1 MDKATILSDAVRYVK
16 EQQEKLKELEDRNV
30 RSADSVVLFKRPNIA
45 TKPYGATTTG
55 SSLPEIEARIA
66 ESTVMLKIHCE
77 DGKGVLV
84 KLLAEV
90 EGLHLSITHIN
101 VIPFPSCT
109 VNITIMAKASPL
121 LHDLLLSEIISLFFE
136 IKKLECKD
144 PRS

>member
-30 RSADSVVLFKRPNIA
+30 RSVEPVVLVKRPCIA

-55 SSLPEIEARIA
+55 SSLPEIEARIS

-121 LHDLLLSEIISLFFE
+121 LHDLLLSEIISLFFK
-136 IKKLECKD
+136 IKKIRMKR
-144 PRS
+144 P

>member
-1 MDKATILSDAVRYVK
+1 MDKATILHDAVRYVK

-30 RSADSVVLFKRPNIA
+30 RSVDSVVLVKMPCIA
-45 TKPYGATTTG
+45 TKSDGTATNG
-55 SSLPEIEARIA
+55 NSLPEIEARIW
-66 ESTVMLKIHCE
+66 ESTVMVKIHCE

-90 EGLHLSITHIN
+90 EGLHLSITHTN

-121 LHDLLLSEIISLFFE
+121 LHDPLLSKLISLFSN
-136 IKKLECKD
+136 I
-144 PRS
+144 

>member
-30 RSADSVVLFKRPNIA
+30 RSANSVVLVKRPCIA

-55 SSLPEIEARIA
+55 SSLPEIEARIS

-90 EGLHLSITHIN
+90 EGLHLSITHTN

-109 VNITIMAKASPL
+109 VNITIMAKVDEGFDIVPEDIVGKLGAA
-121 LHDLLLSEIISLFFE
+121 LH
-136 IKKLECKD
+136 
-144 PRS
+144 